1 MIEIKNTKYH
11 DETVAKVSPY
21 RGRSFTSSRVIY
33 KGEDYHFWTSLT
45 KSGKLRLEACRVWGW
60 KTKGAA
66 YQPPITKYVKD
77 RGELI
82 FATVDRF
89 FNMNSVKKALA

>member
-1 MIEIKNTKYH
+1 MIEIKCTEYH
-11 DETVAKVSPY
+11 DETVARVSPY

-33 KGEDYHFWTSLT
+33 NNEEFFFWTSHT
-45 KSGKLRLEACRVWGW
+45 NSGKLRLCACRIYSPTG
-60 KTKGAA
+60 KHNM
-66 YQPPITKYVKD
+66 PITKYVKD